1 MIPVFNL
8 DIFKRL
14 DHLWRNMFTALL
26 GGQGG
31 YWEMRR
37 RMVLEGTRKSKL
49 DVERFDWVAFDGVN
63 LIFALMVR
71 VKISCVINL
80 IPIKKDKSCG
90 YVLNVVR
97 RHQLCPHKERNT
109 EVPRTEG
116 QSMCELRLPP
126 GRQVRW
132 PLRRRSKLVVAICL
146 HLASNKFFTI
156 SLCSCSLRFWA
167 HLLGD

>member
-14 DHLWRNMFTALL
+14 ARLWRNMFTAQL

-49 DVERFDWVAFDGVN
+49 DLGRFDWVAFDGVS
-63 LIFALMVR
+63 LVFALMVR

-80 IPIKKDKSCG
+80 IPIKKINRAVTC
-90 YVLNVVR
+90 
-97 RHQLCPHKERNT
+97 
-109 EVPRTEG
+109 
-116 QSMCELRLPP
+116 
-126 GRQVRW
+126 
-132 PLRRRSKLVVAICL
+132 
-146 HLASNKFFTI
+146 
-156 SLCSCSLRFWA
+156 
-167 HLLGD
+167 